1 MISGCGRYVLNFNGE
16 IYNYIELRKIL
27 ETRGHVF
34 LSNSDTEVLLNSYIE
49 WGEAFL
55 KKLNGMFA
63 FSIFDKKTK
72 NLILAR
78 DRFGTKPL
86 YFSVYNDTL
95 YFSSEIK
102 SFFKIHN
109 FKKK

>member
-1 MISGCGRYVLNFNGE
+1 M
-16 IYNYIELRKIL
+16 
-27 ETRGHVF
+27 
-34 LSNSDTEVLLNSYIE
+34 
-49 WGEAFL
+49 
-55 KKLNGMFA
+55 
-63 FSIFDKKTK
+63 
-72 NLILAR
+72 LAR

-109 FKKK
+109 FKKEINIKSLSQYLIFQNIISNDTLYNKIKFYLQEILLKLMKII